1 MGGVIHHSRRR
12 YVLGGNMQ
20 YIEVKSSEIPLDLLF
35 VADPCEANIASY
47 LSYSWCFAALDN
59 GRILAACTVK
69 PQT

>member
-1 MGGVIHHSRRR
+1 
-12 YVLGGNMQ
+12 MQ

-35 VADPCEANIASY
+35 EADPCEANIASY
-47 LSYSWCFAALDN
+47 LSDSWCFAALDN